1 MNLIIG
7 ILGRPKMIDRESF
20 VFSKAV
26 SDVIIKYSSL
36 PLGIIPPNLDVNLNL
51 NKEEICNFYRLL
63 DLCDGFI
70 LQGGDDTYDY
80 DKIAI
85 NYLNKKDIPL
95 LGICLGMQSLAL
107 ASGGKLK
114 EKALTNHFDNTKDYV
129 HDVYINKESFFYKII
144 KKKKI
149 KVNSRHFDMVTDAG
163 EYNVSG
169 LADDNVIC
177 ALEHPLKQF
186 SIGVQW
192 HPESL
197 VEFDKYAKKLF
208 FSFFRA
214 CQRNKQINKKQII

>member
-7 ILGRPKMIDRESF
+7 ILGRPKMMNNELFI
-20 VFSKAV
+20 FSKAIT
-26 SDVIIKYSSL
+26 DVIIKHSSL
-36 PLGIIPPNLDVNLNL
+36 PLGIIPPNLDINLNL
-51 NKEEICNFYRLL
+51 NKKEILNFYHLL

-70 LQGGDDTYDY
+70 LQGGDDSYDY

-85 NYLNKKDIPL
+85 NYLNKRDIPL

-107 ASGGKLK
+107 ASGGKVK
-114 EKALTNHFDNTKDYV
+114 RKALTNHFDNTKDYV
-129 HDVYINKESFFYKII
+129 HEVKINKGSLLYKII
-144 KKKKI
+144 KKEKI

-163 EYNVSG
+163 EYNVAS
-169 LADDNVIC
+169 LSDDNVIC

-197 VEFDKYAKKLF
+197 IKFDKYAQKLF
-208 FSFFRA
+208 SSFFKA
-214 CQRNKQINKKQII
+214 CQKKIS